1 MSIKTGEDILAD
13 DILATAGVAIL
24 PLRLNT
30 VDALTT
36 SDADMDWVPEKLNGW
51 KVDSVVGLCKDA
63 SSSGDVTLTVKKNG
77 VSILTT
83 QITISAGQTTS
94 LTAPVQPV
102 VDTSVNTL
110 TTSDR
115 LSTECSGAGT
125 GVTWC
130 TVQLKIILVVP

>member
-1 MSIKTGEDILAD
+1 
-13 DILATAGVAIL
+13 
-24 PLRLNT
+24 
-30 VDALTT
+30 
-36 SDADMDWVPEKLNGW
+36 MDWVPEKLNGW
-51 KVDSVVGLCKDA
+51 KVDSVIGLCKDA

-94 LTAPVQPV
+94 LTAPAQPV
-102 VDTSVNTL
+102 IDVSVNTL
-110 TTSDR
+110 TTGNR
-115 LSTECSGAGT
+115 LSAECSGAGT

>member
-1 MSIKTGEDILAD
+1 MTIKTGEDMLAAD
-13 DILATAGVAIL
+13 VLATAGVVII

-36 SDADMDWVPEKLNGW
+36 SDVDMEWVPEKLVGW
-51 KVDSVVGLCKDA
+51 KITDVAGLCSDP

-77 VSILTT
+77 VAILTT

-94 LTAPVQPV
+94 RTAPVQPV
-102 VDTSVNTL
+102 IDVTKNTL
-110 TTSDR
+110 ALGDR
-115 LSTECSGAGT
+115 LSAECSGAGV

-130 TVQLKIILVVP
+130 TVQAKAELVP